1 MEPVRRHH
9 DMGGLEAGPIDREPH
24 ELSWGEMRIQA
35 LVNLISGQGD
45 PPLLTVDQQRRAIE
59 NLGAEEYDRLSYY
72 ERWLE
77 ALVANLLHKGVITT
91 TDLRRKL
98 QEVEQ
103 REAADHG

>member
-1 MEPVRRHH
+1 MRRHH

-24 ELSWGEMRIQA
+24 ELSWGEVRIHA
-35 LVNLISGQGD
+35 LVNLISAPGD

-77 ALVANLLHKGVITT
+77 ALVTNLLYKGVITT
-91 TDLRRKL
+91 EDLRRKL